1 MDADENKSG
10 SAFIGVYRRLS
21 LLRKAKDDD
30 MERFAVIGLGRFGNR
45 LAEKLSAAG
54 ADVIA
59 IDRDPEIVEQIKDQV
74 ALAVSLDATD
84 EQALLAQ
91 GIDKVDAAI
100 VGIGQDFE
108 ESVLSTVIL
117 KQIGV
122 KRVISRATT
131 SVRGQI
137 LSRVGADDIVNPER
151 ESADRWCDRLLA
163 PSVLERT
170 FLGEGYSLVQVQAP
184 ASFAGKSLADLAVGT
199 KYKVLVV
206 AIRRTVETARPDG
219 AKTATQ
225 TVISAPGPD
234 SVVNEGDV
242 LVLIGND
249 DAIARFPR
257 D

>member
-1 MDADENKSG
+1 
-10 SAFIGVYRRLS
+10 
-21 LLRKAKDDD
+21 
-30 MERFAVIGLGRFGNR
+30 MERFAVIGLGRFGMR
-45 LAEKLSAAG
+45 LAMQLADAG
-54 ADVIA
+54 AEVIA
-59 IDRDPEIVEQIKDQV
+59 IDRDPEIVEEIKDRV

-100 VGIGQDFE
+100 VGIGVDFE

-151 ESADRWCDRLLA
+151 ESADRWCNRLLA
-163 PSVLERT
+163 PAVLERT
-170 FLGEGYSLVQVQAP
+170 VLGEGHSLVQVQAP
-184 ASFAGKSLADLAVGT
+184 ASFHDKTLADLAVGT
-199 KYKVLVV
+199 RYKVLVV
-206 AIRRTVETARPDG
+206 AIRRTTEHTAPDG
-219 AKTATQ
+219 AATSCQ
-225 TVISAPGPD
+225 TVISAPGPT
-234 SVVNEGDV
+234 SAVRAGDV

-249 DAIARFPR
+249 DAIARFPKE
-257 D
+257 